1 MPLELTSPA
10 FESGTMI
17 PSEYTCDG
25 KNISPPLT
33 LSGIPQQAASLV
45 LICDDPDA
53 PPGPNGPFTH
63 WLLYDLSPKLKEI
76 PQGFSPTG
84 RKSQKGMAGRN
95 SFGNYTYEGPCSS
108 GEKIHRYVFR
118 VYALQGDPDLP
129 PNADREQVLQGIKE
143 HILEQAI
150 HLGQYVS
157 KN

>member
-10 FESGTMI
+10 FDSGTMI

-33 LSGIPQQAASLV
+33 LSGIPRQADSLV

-53 PPGPNGPFTH
+53 PPDPNGPITH
-63 WLLYDLSPKLKEI
+63 WVLYDLPADLKVI
-76 PQGFSPTG
+76 PQDFSPME
-84 RKSQKGMAGRN
+84 RKSRKGMAGRN
-95 SFGNYTYEGPCSS
+95 SFGNYIYEGPCPS
-108 GEKIHRYVFR
+108 GDKIHRYVFR
-118 VYALQGDPDLP
+118 VYALRGDPDLP
-129 PNADREQVLQGIKE
+129 PNANREQVLQGIKE

-157 KN
+157 NN